1 LSTAFICVV
10 IPVKYLKPFL
20 KNGLMVKYVYG
31 MIVF

>member
-10 IPVKYLKPFL
+10 IQVKYLELFL
-20 KNGLMVKYVYG
+20 KNELMGKYVYG